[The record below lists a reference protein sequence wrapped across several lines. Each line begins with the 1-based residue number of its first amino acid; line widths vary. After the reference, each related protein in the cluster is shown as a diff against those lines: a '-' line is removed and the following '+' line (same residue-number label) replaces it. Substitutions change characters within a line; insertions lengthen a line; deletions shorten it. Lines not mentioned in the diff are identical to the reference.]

1 MKGGKT
7 RPKFSMSYSW
17 SVLFHREY
25 VGYFI
30 DVKNMYFIYDT
41 NKSLGKKYNTNIVC
55 LSLFELFYT

>member
-7 RPKFSMSYSW
+7 RPKFSVSCSW

-25 VGYFI
+25 LGYFI

-41 NKSLGKKYNTNIVC
+41 NKSLGKNIIQI
-55 LSLFELFYT
+55 